1 MCPADQDQTFESVS
15 KYIVNASTTYHRAK
29 GLLPAGNATSSTSA
43 SASAAAPSA
52 PAQAKAPALVAY
64 GSEHLPDLPALERLL
79 GPEHGQGA
87 TFVKFYAGW
96 CPHCQAMAADY
107 RELADRV
114 HGEINVIEVACPEYP
129 DPCFKY
135 GIEGYPTLRLYKN
148 GTATSFDDARTTQN
162 MHRWLIDN
170 GAVTG
175 VTNVDAKSFDAHMDP
190 RETAFLY
197 LGEDDSQQRT
207 LSYAVAAL
215 PVQVKVMVSTDP
227 TLRARF
233 GASNALFVFK
243 DGRTEVPAARYT
255 GPMDADA
262 IAEWLEVEWY
272 PTLTELSGTNLR
284 EVLYTATTHPIV
296 LAMLPTNEPAEVAR
310 VQRLA
315 VQWRQS
321 ARPSARFAWID
332 ASVRDILESQH
343 RLMLP
348 EGDSIVLV
356 AHPHTHRYAATPF
369 LSEFGALEWLDRA
382 VRSDPS
388 VPTHAYGSLLNRG
401 MANAHAAGTELQGI
415 ASAHPIV
422 GLMGLC
428 GVLMLVPRVRRAA
441 FRVFAR
447 PAVHKM
453 V

>member
-1 MCPADQDQTFESVS
+1 MS
-15 KYIVNASTTYHRAK
+15 
-29 GLLPAGNATSSTSA
+29 AGA
-43 SASAAAPSA
+43 SATAPSA
-52 PAQAKAPALVAY
+52 FAKAKAPALVAY
-64 GSEHLPDLPALERLL
+64 GSEHLPDMPALERLL
-79 GPEHGQGA
+79 GPDHGQGA

-129 DPCFKY
+129 EPCDKY

-148 GTATSFDDARTTQN
+148 GTMTSFNDVRTMQN

-170 GAVTG
+170 DAVTG
-175 VTNVDAKSFDAHMDP
+175 ITNVDAKSFDAHMDP

-215 PVQVKVMVSTDP
+215 PVHVKVMMSKDP
-227 TLRARF
+227 ALRDRF
-233 GASNALFVFK
+233 GTNHALFVFK
-243 DGRTEVPAARYT
+243 DGRTDVPAARYS
-255 GPMDADA
+255 GQMDPDA

-284 EVLYTATTHPIV
+284 EVLYTATTHPVV
-296 LAMLPTNEPAEVAR
+296 LAVLPTNDPTEVSR

-332 ASVRDILESQH
+332 ASARNILESQH

-348 EGDSIVLV
+348 EGDSIIVV
-356 AHPHTHRYAATPF
+356 AHPRTHRYAATSF
-369 LSEFGALEWLDRA
+369 LSEYGALEWLDRA
-382 VRSDPS
+382 VVSDPY
-388 VPTHAYGSLLNRG
+388 VPTHAYGSLLDRG
-401 MANAHAAGTELQGI
+401 MANAHVAGTELQGI
-415 ASAHPIV
+415 ANAHPIV

-441 FRVFAR
+441 FRVFER
-447 PAVHKM
+447 QTVHKM